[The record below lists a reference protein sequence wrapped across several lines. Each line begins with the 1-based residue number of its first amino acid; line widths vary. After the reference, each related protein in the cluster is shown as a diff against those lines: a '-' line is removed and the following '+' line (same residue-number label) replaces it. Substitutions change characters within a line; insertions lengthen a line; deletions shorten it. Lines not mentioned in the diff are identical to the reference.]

1 MSFRGLLKR
10 PLVARDPQAGGPL
23 RKRGIIGRKLA
34 MADER
39 RRANRLNVNL
49 PVRWE
54 GVLTQQLATLTS
66 LSENGCFV
74 LTGGK
79 VEPKELI
86 RLEIELP
93 GRGTAYF
100 WSEVV
105 DEAYDIGFAARF
117 TSASDEDKLL
127 LARFIDDHLD

>member
-1 MSFRGLLKR
+1 MKN
-10 PLVARDPQAGGPL
+10 
-23 RKRGIIGRKLA
+23 
-34 MADER
+34 ER
-39 RRANRLNVNL
+39 RGAPRIKVNI

-54 GVLTQQLATLTS
+54 GVLTQQTAMITS
-66 LSENGCFV
+66 LSETGCFV

-93 GRGTAYF
+93 NQPAVYF

-105 DEAYDIGFAARF
+105 EEAYEIGFAVRF
-117 TSASDEDKLL
+117 TACDEDDRMR
-127 LARFIDDHLD
+127 LAAFVRAGLAYLKAN

>member
-1 MSFRGLLKR
+1 MKN
-10 PLVARDPQAGGPL
+10 
-23 RKRGIIGRKLA
+23 
-34 MADER
+34 ER
-39 RRANRLNVNL
+39 RGSPRIDVDI

-54 GVLTQQLATLTS
+54 GVLTQQTATITS
-66 LSENGCFV
+66 LSETGCSV

-93 GRGTAYF
+93 NQAAVYF

-105 DEAYDIGFAARF
+105 EEAYEIGFAVQF
-117 TSASDEDKLL
+117 TSAEDEDR
-127 LARFIDDHLD
+127 ARLIAYVQTQLVEQRV

>member
-1 MSFRGLLKR
+1 MKN
-10 PLVARDPQAGGPL
+10 
-23 RKRGIIGRKLA
+23 
-34 MADER
+34 ER
-39 RRANRLNVNL
+39 RSAPRINISV

-54 GVLTQQLATLTS
+54 GVLTQQTATVTS
-66 LSENGCFV
+66 LSETGCFV

-93 GRGTAYF
+93 GQEALYF

-105 DEAYDIGFAARF
+105 DEAYEIGFAVRF
-117 TSASDEDKLL
+117 TSSEEDDR
-127 LARFIDDHLD
+127 ARLIAYVKANSVPRAD